1 MLVVHCNV
9 RTTAD
14 GVEAFK
20 AASLA
25 NAEASR
31 QEPGCLVFDMHQSID
46 DPTVFVLVEHY
57 QEDSDLDFHK
67 TQAHYLKWREDVA
80 DLMAEPRHTVKY
92 HPVEA

>member
-1 MLVVHCNV
+1 MLIVHCNV
-9 RTTAD
+9 HTTDD

-31 QEPGCLVFDMHQSID
+31 QEPGVQVFDCIQSDD
-46 DPTVFVLVEHY
+46 DPTIFCLVEHY
-57 QEDSDLDFHK
+57 DDPEDLEFHK

-80 DLMAEPRHTVKY
+80 DLMAEPRRTIKY
-92 HPVEA
+92 HAV